1 MLPEYLNIGFKP
13 VNSILLISIMGIVC
27 WCFVLWFEAK
37 KDGFNTDKFFDL
49 IFLSIILSG
58 LVFHSLKKL
67 IGWLEIYYPSNLLL
81 NPDKEIFFSVT
92 VLLTSLLPILIL
104 SKKWKWSV
112 FRITDIYAM
121 ASSLLLM
128 FFSFGKFL
136 VFGQKEYLILFL
148 LLLFLYLSVMR
159 HRGYKYL
166 SGVVFSIFLF
176 CIVLFFIVFFRKS
189 GYLLFSVLL
198 VTISIVNL
206 YLRAKKTMNK
216 SIIPEQFIEGLKKK
230 LLSREKGLEKEQQAL
245 IKEDPYLQEGRDT
258 DNAETM
264 DEVLEDT
271 GKAVSDA
278 RLGIVKSMKIQVRK
292 ALAAIRLGRYGK
304 CEVCGKPIDK
314 ARLEA
319 YPEATTCIECATNS
333 SQEEDVKEDSE
344 LEGSVEE

>member
-1 MLPEYLNIGFKP
+1 MLPEYINIGFKP
-13 VNSILLISIMGIVC
+13 VNSILLISIMGIIC

-49 IFLSIILSG
+49 IFLSVISSG
-58 LVFHSLKKL
+58 LVFYSLKKL
-67 IGWLEIYYPSNLLL
+67 IGWLEIYHPSNILLI
-81 NPDKEIFFSVT
+81 PDKEM
-92 VLLTSLLPILIL
+92 LLSIIVFLVSLLPVLL
-104 SKKWKWSV
+104 FSRKWKWSV
-112 FRITDIYAM
+112 FRIIDIYAM

-148 LLLFLYLSVMR
+148 LLLFLYLSVMK

-176 CIVLFFIVFFRKS
+176 CLVVFSLLFFRKS

-198 VTISIVNL
+198 VTIGIVNL
-206 YLRAKKTMNK
+206 YLRGKKTMNK

-230 LLSREKGLEKEQQAL
+230 LLSREKSLEKEQQAL

-271 GKAVSDA
+271 GKEVSDA
-278 RLGIVKSMKIQVRK
+278 RLGIVKSMKIQIRK
-292 ALAAIRLGRYGK
+292 ALAAMKLGRYGT

-333 SQEEDVKEDSE
+333 SQEEDIKEDTE

>member
-1 MLPEYLNIGFKP
+1 MLPEYINIGYKP
-13 VNSILLISIMGIVC
+13 VSSTLLISIMGIIC

-37 KDGFNTDKFFDL
+37 KDGFNTIKFFDL
-49 IFLSIILSG
+49 IFSSITLSSVTYFG
-58 LVFHSLKKL
+58 LKALT
-67 IGWLEIYYPSNLLL
+67 GWLAIYHPSNFLLI
-81 NPDKEIFFSVT
+81 PDKEILISTLVFVA
-92 VLLTSLLPILIL
+92 SLLPVLL
-104 SKKWKWSV
+104 YSKKWKWSL
-112 FRITDIYAM
+112 FRIMDIYAM

-136 VFGQKEYLILFL
+136 VFGQKEYLTLFL
-148 LLLFLYLSVMR
+148 LLLILYLFVMK

-176 CIVLFFIVFFRKS
+176 SLAVFFLVFFRKS
-189 GYLLFSVLL
+189 GYLLFSTLL
-198 VTISIVNL
+198 VTIGIVNL
-206 YLRAKKTMNK
+206 YLRGKKTMNK

-230 LLSREKGLEKEQQAL
+230 LISREKNLEKEQQAL

-278 RLGIVKSMKIQVRK
+278 RLGIVQSMRIQIRK
-292 ALAAIRLGRYGK
+292 ALAAIKLGRYGK

-319 YPEATTCIECATNS
+319 YPEATKCIECATND
-333 SQEEDVKEDSE
+333 SQEEDIKEDRK
-344 LEGSVEE
+344 LEGPIEE